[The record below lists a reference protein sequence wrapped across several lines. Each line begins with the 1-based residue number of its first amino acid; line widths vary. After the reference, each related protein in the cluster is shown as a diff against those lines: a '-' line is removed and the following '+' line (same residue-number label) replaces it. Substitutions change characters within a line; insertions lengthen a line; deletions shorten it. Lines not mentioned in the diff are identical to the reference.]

1 MKYLFTDKKKK
12 MFWGVGEVRRVDEKC
27 VYIYIY
33 FIDIDSIKL

>member
-12 MFWGVGEVRRVDEKC
+12 NVLRGWWGKTGGWKM
-27 VYIYIY
+27 YIYI

>member
-27 VYIYIY
+27 IYI
-33 FIDIDSIKL
+33 FLLILIL